1 MSQQFY
7 LIKSCLVEGNGED
20 GREYLSEE
28 QSLFS
33 AEAADLKMLDNDN
46 RLKTRFKNDK

>member
-20 GREYLSEE
+20 GGEYLSEE